1 MCYFKS
7 VSIAHNLKKVMRIV
21 YTLAIVFLCH
31 FNFVT
36 SKKCFKTICI
46 PSGYDRLINPPTKNA
61 TTEVLIRF
69 INIQIIDI
77 DENRSRITLKLTI
90 VMNWVEPRIFI
101 SANASE
107 EDKKPLIK
115 SFMILPKDFVN
126 LLWLPDAY
134 IPDVHDIKKYKFVH
148 EFEEFYYNLENRIA
162 SKVEVEIVLLCKM
175 KFEDFP
181 MDENACFFALGS
193 YSPLEQS
200 AQHFSL
206 LREFKNRLLDP
217 IVFNISTQATQ
228 LDFTID
234 IKEALPRDV
243 DKTREGIYYFQR
255 SGFKIIF
262 KRKISGY
269 ITSYYFPSGILVV
282 LSWVSCFS
290 S

>member
-1 MCYFKS
+1 MK
-7 VSIAHNLKKVMRIV
+7 I
-21 YTLAIVFLCH
+21 
-31 FNFVT
+31 
-36 SKKCFKTICI
+36 
-46 PSGYDRLINPPTKNA
+46 
-61 TTEVLIRF
+61 EV
-69 INIQIIDI
+69 
-77 DENRSRITLKLTI
+77 SRITLKLTI

-181 MDENACFFALGS
+181 MDENACFLLLALI
-193 YSPLEQS
+193 PLLNNLLNT
-200 AQHFSL
+200 L

-234 IKEALPRDV
+234 VKEALPRDV

>member
-1 MCYFKS
+1 
-7 VSIAHNLKKVMRIV
+7 
-21 YTLAIVFLCH
+21 
-31 FNFVT
+31 
-36 SKKCFKTICI
+36 
-46 PSGYDRLINPPTKNA
+46 
-61 TTEVLIRF
+61 
-69 INIQIIDI
+69 
-77 DENRSRITLKLTI
+77 
-90 VMNWVEPRIFI
+90 
-101 SANASE
+101 
-107 EDKKPLIK
+107 
-115 SFMILPKDFVN
+115 
-126 LLWLPDAY
+126 
-134 IPDVHDIKKYKFVH
+134 
-148 EFEEFYYNLENRIA
+148 
-162 SKVEVEIVLLCKM
+162 M